1 MSAGKPRVLYVGRT
15 RYHLPLSD
23 SLQRKFAALEDELDV
38 RVLGSAQPDSQ
49 LTTHMFRL
57 VPRRHPTFLDGVL
70 FYLTLPSLVVGE
82 LRRFRPHAVITQSVY
97 EGAAV
102 LSAKW
107 LTRSNARVIVDVHGD
122 WDTATELYGSRKR
135 RLLAPVTRRL
145 SRFSVRRADAVR
157 TISEFTTQRVLR
169 EGIEPAS
176 VFPAYV
182 DFTTFLERPPAH
194 LPPQPR
200 ALFVGVLERYKNVD
214 GLAAAWRLAVE
225 RMPDAR
231 LLVVGSGRERA
242 TIEQLVAELP
252 EQTAWELRLTQ
263 EEVARVL
270 DESTLLVLPSRSEG
284 LPRIVIEAFC
294 RGRPVVGTRSGGIPD
309 IVEDGVSGVLVPPED
324 PEALADALVR
334 VLSDH
339 QLQEQ
344 LAEGALA
351 SAGEWLQTPE
361 QYAAHVRE
369 LVGRVA
375 GV

>member
-1 MSAGKPRVLYVGRT
+1 MTKPRVLYVGRT
-15 RYHLPLSD
+15 RYRLPLSE
-23 SLQRKFAALEDELDV
+23 SLRRKFSALERELDV

-57 VPRRHPTFLDGVL
+57 VPRRRPAVLDGAL
-70 FYLTLPSLVVGE
+70 FYLTLPSLVAGE

-102 LSAKW
+102 LLAKR
-107 LTRSNARVIVDVHGD
+107 LTRSDVRVIVDVHGD

-135 RLLAPVTRRL
+135 RLLAPVTKRL
-145 SRFSVRRADAVR
+145 SRLSVRRADAVR
-157 TISEFTTQRVLR
+157 TISEFTTRRVR
-169 EGIEPAS
+169 QEGIEPAA

-214 GLAAAWRLAVE
+214 GLAAAWRRAVE
-225 RMPDAR
+225 RMPDAQ
-231 LLVVGSGRERA
+231 LLVVGSGSEQA
-242 TIEQLVAELP
+242 TIERLIAELP
-252 EQTAWELRLTQ
+252 RQTAWAPRFSS
-263 EEVARVL
+263 EEVARAL

-309 IVEDGVSGVLVPPED
+309 IVEDGVNGLLIPPED
-324 PEALADALVR
+324 PDALADALVR
-334 VLSDH
+334 VFSDH
-339 QLQEQ
+339 ELQER

-351 SAGEWLQTPE
+351 SAAEWLQTPE

-369 LVGRVA
+369 LVGRVS